1 MKLKSTQKTQDNLC
15 SNSHQK
21 LDKWSKL
28 EKLNKNRLQPNLHK
42 LKTATQIYPIYMCEN
57 LMWNRLIFLSIFLL
71 YQRQKLF

>member
-42 LKTATQIYPIYMCEN
+42 LKTATQIYPIYV
-57 LMWNRLIFLSIFLL
+57 
-71 YQRQKLF
+71 